1 MQSVSLVDLLPK
13 RTYLYYLRKKYLGLG
28 FLKEHYLLLAS
39 LRDSMDEFSQ
49 EELLPPSSP
58 KILKPWF
65 AQVSTFLTPSTNNL
79 MILFSGEA
87 TFLVHIVVHEKAKNQ
102 ANHKTSYNCT
112 EIPIRP
118 EKEVCEMGRHWKCLR
133 PEVWDVANEPG
144 SNSNALVLWEN
155 DTTGLGAVLA

>member
-118 EKEVCEMGRHWKCLR
+118 EK
-133 PEVWDVANEPG
+133 DVSRWEG
-144 SNSNALVLWEN
+144 IENAWGQRFGMSPTSL
-155 DTTGLGAVLA
+155 AVILMRSYFGKMIPQDSVPC